1 MRVLR
6 APDPEEGPVDIN
18 AFVTTAQEAITVRR
32 VYAEPIEKDGLTVI
46 TAARVSGGGGGG
58 NGYQE
63 GGAQGDGGGFGI
75 NAAPVGA
82 FVIKDGTVRW
92 VPTIDPVRL
101 VATVGA
107 VVVAVVL
114 TRGWMATRALKLAR
128 DVVA

>member
-1 MRVLR
+1 MDV
-6 APDPEEGPVDIN
+6 N
-18 AFVTTAQEAITVRR
+18 TFVTTAQDAITVRR
-32 VYAEPIEKDGLTVI
+32 VYAEPIEQDGLTVI

-58 NGYQE
+58 NGYRE
-63 GGAQGDGGGFGI
+63 GGPQGDGGGFGI

-82 FVIKDGTVRW
+82 FVIKDGTLRW

-107 VVVAVVL
+107 VVVAVVV